1 MRPLRRSL
9 FCFITTLSL
18 AELPSCRNSFWSR
31 KNLRPLIFR
40 KGFMKILCLADFHIS
55 TWLEAF
61 VLIEKI
67 QKIPCVYD
75 VVVIAGDLFER
86 NFLEKNDPYQVLR
99 GIFSNLPVIFCLGN
113 HECIRVEYEQVLNVF
128 RRRKANIH
136 CLDVEGNIQIG
147 DFNFIGNA
155 LWYDDSMSIYSRK
168 PLTSSNQQKRAI
180 TFLIR
185 EKSLKTACGK

>member
-1 MRPLRRSL
+1 
-9 FCFITTLSL
+9 
-18 AELPSCRNSFWSR
+18 
-31 KNLRPLIFR
+31 
-40 KGFMKILCLADFHIS
+40 MKILCLADFHIS